1 MALHSGLKDHL
12 SRNEHKRDPDFPFV
26 FPFPL
31 FFPFQLQVFQD
42 MRNGHIKNP
51 CPLFVNMESL
61 FFEKS
66 ICPDIAVPGTPKL
79 QKIGQ
84 DESQVCI
91 KPVAM
96 T

>member
-1 MALHSGLKDHL
+1 
-12 SRNEHKRDPDFPFV
+12 
-26 FPFPL
+26 
-31 FFPFQLQVFQD
+31 

-66 ICPDIAVPGTPKL
+66 TCPDIAVPGTPKL

-96 T
+96 TWWLILKADMFFNLVFLTFTL